1 MSKIANGDMRQRV
14 KKTFI
19 DCRPDHS
26 EVEWSLLQP
35 RQLAFCHTYTH
46 RAQ

>member
-1 MSKIANGDMRQRV
+1 MLCSECKDARMSKIANGDMRQRV

-26 EVEWSLLQP
+26 EVE
-35 RQLAFCHTYTH
+35 
-46 RAQ
+46 